1 MNTVSLFLPLEE
13 QGINLKFDF
22 RNMRFKIWLYFVT
35 LTIGVLA
42 MIWLFQMVLLGA
54 SFTDMKIEQ
63 VKEVADEIETS
74 ILTNAF
80 DYHTQNSAIS
90 NNVCGLV
97 YNSKGDLLYQVDA
110 IGVGCLLNQKTISF
124 PLRLSEYKEALNESS
139 HNEFSITE
147 ENSIIRQDMVIYGRK
162 IETTFENYYV
172 YLNSPLLPMDS
183 TTSILQNQFLV
194 VTAIVFIFFTVV
206 SLLISNRIS
215 IPIVKMKKSALK
227 LADGNYDVTFDE
239 GEFTEINDLAHTL
252 NQTSVELKKME
263 ELRRDLIA
271 NVSHDI
277 KTPLTMIK
285 AYAEMIRDISG
296 KDEAKRE
303 EHLGV
308 ILAEVDHLDHL
319 AQDMTTLTQLQ
330 SNILTLHSEPFDIV
344 ETLRQSLDLVDVML
358 HQKKISALVYTP
370 EEVLVIGDANRI
382 KQVLINF
389 ITNAIKFVGKD
400 HQLIFQI
407 LTNQDKV
414 RIEVIDHGPGIAEDD
429 LPYIWDRYYK
439 IDKHHSR
446 NKTGT
451 GLGLSIAAAILKKHD
466 ATFGVISKVNEGS
479 TFWFELKYA
488 LKPDT
493 VI

>member
-1 MNTVSLFLPLEE
+1 
-13 QGINLKFDF
+13 
-22 RNMRFKIWLYFVT
+22 MRFKIWLYFIA
-35 LTIGVLA
+35 LTIGLLA
-42 MIWLFQMVLLGA
+42 MIWFFQMVLLGA

-63 VKEVADEIETS
+63 VKMVADEIELGITA
-74 ILTNAF
+74 NRF
-80 DYHTQNSAIS
+80 NQQTQNSAIS

-97 YNSKGDLLYQVDA
+97 YNSKGDLLYSVDA
-110 IGVGCLLNQKTISF
+110 IGVGCLLNENSSIIHQRI
-124 PLRLSEYKEALNESS
+124 SEYKEKLDSTDGVD
-139 HNEFSITE
+139 FSITE
-147 ENSIIRQDMVIYGRK
+147 ANTRIKQDMLIYGRK
-162 IETTFENYYV
+162 IETSFENYYV

-194 VTAIVFIFFTVV
+194 VTAIVFILFTIV

-215 IPIVKMKKSALK
+215 IPIVRMKKSALK
-227 LADGNYDVTFDE
+227 LADGDYDVTFDE
-239 GEFTEINDLAHTL
+239 GEFTEIKDLANTL
-252 NQTSVELKKME
+252 NHTTVELKRME

-303 EHLGV
+303 EHLEV

-330 SNILTLHSEPFDIV
+330 SNTLTLHNEPFDIV
-344 ETLRQSLDLVDVML
+344 ETLRQSLDLVDAML
-358 HQKKISALVYTP
+358 NSRNINAVVYTP
-370 EEVLVIGDANRI
+370 EEVLVMGDANRI

-389 ITNAIKFVGKD
+389 ITNAIKFVGDDKV
-400 HQLIFQI
+400 LIFQI
-407 LTNQDKV
+407 LTNQESV
-414 RIEVIDHGPGIAEDD
+414 RVEVIDHGVGISAED

-439 IDKHHSR
+439 IDKHHAR

-451 GLGLSIAAAILKKHD
+451 GLGLSIASAILKKHE
-466 ATFGVISKVNEGS
+466 AKFGVISEVDKGS

-488 LKPDT
+488 VVPDT

>member
-1 MNTVSLFLPLEE
+1 
-13 QGINLKFDF
+13 
-22 RNMRFKIWLYFVT
+22 MRFKIWLYFVT
-35 LTIGVLA
+35 LTIGVLG

-63 VKEVADEIETS
+63 VKEVADEIESS
-74 ILTNAF
+74 ILTNSF
-80 DYHTQNSAIS
+80 DYHMQNSAIS

-110 IGVGCLLNQKTISF
+110 IGVGCLLNERSITL
-124 PLRLSEYKEALNESS
+124 PLRLDEYKETLNTSD

-147 ENSIIRQDMVIYGRK
+147 VNSIINQDMVIYGRK
-162 IETTFENYYV
+162 ISSSFENYYV

-194 VTAIVFIFFTVV
+194 VTAIVFILFTIV

-239 GEFTEINDLAHTL
+239 GEFTEITDLANTL
-252 NQTSVELKKME
+252 NNTTVELKKME

-296 KDEAKRE
+296 KDDVKRE
-303 EHLGV
+303 EHLDV

-330 SNILTLHSEPFDIV
+330 SNSMTFNSEPFDIV
-344 ETLRQSLDLVDVML
+344 ETLRQSLDLVDALL
-358 HQKKISALVYTP
+358 HDKKINSVVYTP
-370 EEVLVIGDANRI
+370 EEVLVLGDSNRI
-382 KQVLINF
+382 RQVLINF

-400 HQLIFQI
+400 KKLIFQI
-407 LTNQDKV
+407 LTNQDNV
-414 RIEVIDHGPGIAEDD
+414 RIEVIDHGVGISEED

-451 GLGLSIAAAILKKHD
+451 GLGLSISAAILKKHD
-466 ATFGVISKVNEGS
+466 AHFGVISKVDEGS
-479 TFWFELKYA
+479 TFWFELNYA